1 MMRSLRSLFL
11 ARLLREKI
19 LLVAFVLVI
28 DVLWLSSLAG
38 RAGHFMAAE
47 RHTTS
52 ALAEQ
57 TRWLANRAA
66 VDKAAQTAARAFQP
80 EQTLD
85 STRLLA
91 AIQDIANNCGLHNF
105 NTAPPEDV
113 PSTGLATVHTLQFT
127 VNKVHYDSLET
138 FCSALQRRAPYIG
151 VEQFTVIADKANPE
165 QLSATMKI
173 SSVEI
178 LR

>member
-1 MMRSLRSLFL
+1 MMRTLRSLFL

-19 LLVAFVLVI
+19 LLVAFVLVVDI
-28 DVLWLSSLAG
+28 LWLSSLAG
-38 RAGHFMAAE
+38 RAGHFLAEE

-57 TRWLANRAA
+57 SRWLANRAA
-66 VDKAAQTAARAFQP
+66 VDKAGQLAARAFQP

-113 PSTGLATVHTLQFT
+113 PSNGLATVHTLQFT
-127 VNKVHYDSLET
+127 VNKVDYESLRA

-151 VEQFTVIADKANPE
+151 VEQMTVVADKANPA
-165 QLSATMKI
+165 LLGATMKI